1 MTTPEPV
8 IHLAISPRTAEALR
22 RRLDAPKTCAE
33 YDSGDTELLELV
45 SAELAAQLG
54 GLPPESPTPV
64 AKPRALDDRRA
75 DGRCWYRG
83 REGGGMSGPRSSW
96 AGPITFGV
104 SRSA

>member
-22 RRLDAPKTCAE
+22 RRLAAPKTCAE

-64 AKPRALDDRRA
+64 AKPRALA
-75 DGRCWYRG
+75 IA
-83 REGGGMSGPRSSW
+83 EQMAA
-96 AGPITFGV
+96 AGTAAV
-104 SRSA
+104 KAAA